1 MKFDDTITVYNIIQ
15 QVGRTPQKLKRTVV
29 HGMFWYAE
37 HGAGYDKD
45 GKEARDNVSVMI
57 PDSPRIVPVWDL
69 DESDNFTLSPGDII
83 ARGELGEYNSPAD
96 IPGEKIVITGVR
108 ECRFGSKNM
117 WHWEVTGK

>member
-1 MKFDDTITVYNIIQ
+1 MKFDDTITVYNVIP
-15 QVGRTPQKLKRTVV
+15 QVGRNLQRLKRTVV
-29 HGMFWYAE
+29 RGVFWCAG

-57 PDSPRIVPVWDL
+57 PNSPRIVPAWEL

-83 ARGELGEYNSPAD
+83 ARGEHGEYNSPAE

>member
-1 MKFDDTITVYNIIQ
+1 MKFDNTITVYNIIQ

-29 HGMFWYAE
+29 HGVFWYAE

-57 PDSPRIVPVWDL
+57 PDSPRIVPAW
-69 DESDNFTLSPGDII
+69 
-83 ARGELGEYNSPAD
+83 ELGEYDSPAD
-96 IPGEKIVITGVR
+96 IPGEKITITGVR
-108 ECRFGSKNM
+108 DCRFGSKNM